1 MNLMLIYIEKITPRS
16 DYIFHFLVEKI
27 LGINYRCCTDSS
39 QFLQAENCFKLNY
52 SSRSLPSDLQIIPH
66 NLLFESDITSQAIQ
80 ISTWKELPIFFRN
93 TISVVPFDIISAS
106 FYLLVRYEEYLPYHA
121 DDFGRFPHKEA
132 IAFQAS
138 FLNLPLIDLWMLELR
153 AIMLNIQPKLIFL
166 KPVFSFTPTYD
177 IDIAYS
183 YRGKG
188 FWRNLFGA
196 VNDTLHFKIRSVH
209 ERLKVLRGQLID
221 PYDAYPSLD
230 ELHKKYRL
238 KPIYFF
244 LVGDGGKLDRNLP
257 VDSSSMQ
264 SLIANTKSKY
274 EVGVHP
280 SANSHKN
287 LGILQREVA
296 RVTSNK
302 SRFHYIKYTLPQS
315 YRNLIQCGI
324 TDDYSM
330 GYGSINGFRASTSY
344 PFKWFDVEKN
354 EATDLLIH
362 SFCYM
367 ECNSRFEQ
375 KDTAEEAFQE
385 LVALYHEVKKVN
397 GNFIMIWHNFSL
409 GSDTPWNGWKEMYEK
424 ALIEIA

>member
-1 MNLMLIYIEKITPRS
+1 
-16 DYIFHFLVEKI
+16 
-27 LGINYRCCTDSS
+27 
-39 QFLQAENCFKLNY
+39 
-52 SSRSLPSDLQIIPH
+52 
-66 NLLFESDITSQAIQ
+66 
-80 ISTWKELPIFFRN
+80 
-93 TISVVPFDIISAS
+93 
-106 FYLLVRYEEYLPYHA
+106 
-121 DDFGRFPHKEA
+121 
-132 IAFQAS
+132 
-138 FLNLPLIDLWMLELR
+138 MLELR

-183 YRGKG
+183 YLGKG

-264 SLIANTKSKY
+264 SLIANSKSKY

-280 SANSHKN
+280 SVNSHKN

>member
-27 LGINYRCCTDSS
+27 LGVNYRCCTDSS

-52 SSRSLPSDLQIIPH
+52 SRRSLPSDLQIIPH

-80 ISTWKELPIFFRN
+80 ISTWKELPIFFSN

-106 FYLLVRYEEYLPYHA
+106 FYLLVRYEEYLPYQA

-183 YRGKG
+183 YLGKG

-264 SLIANTKSKY
+264 SLIANSKSKY

-280 SANSHKN
+280 SVNSHKN